1 MAFFVATAVRAKKI
15 LYVNLPVDLI
25 FSNPPAAVAPALSA
39 AEVPKEK
46 EPVLPKKQKK
56 AAKPLK
62 KIEVKKEEHKPQVQA
77 QTQLAPQAPANAAPA
92 VPTSQISLDSARFPY
107 AYYTNMIVKR
117 INRNWQ
123 WAQSFGRMKAVIY
136 FKIQKDG
143 RITDIAVKTSSGEQL
158 FDQQAVRAVS
168 LADPLA
174 PLPDGYSDTDLGVY
188 FEFQFRE

>member
-1 MAFFVATAVRAKKI
+1 
-15 LYVNLPVDLI
+15 
-25 FSNPPAAVAPALSA
+25 
-39 AEVPKEK
+39 
-46 EPVLPKKQKK
+46 
-56 AAKPLK
+56 
-62 KIEVKKEEHKPQVQA
+62 
-77 QTQLAPQAPANAAPA
+77 
-92 VPTSQISLDSARFPY
+92 
-107 AYYTNMIVKR
+107 
-117 INRNWQ
+117 
-123 WAQSFGRMKAVIY
+123 MKAVIY

>member
-1 MAFFVATAVRAKKI
+1 VPNT
-15 LYVNLPVDLI
+15 
-25 FSNPPAAVAPALSA
+25 NP
-39 AEVPKEK
+39 
-46 EPVLPKKQKK
+46 
-56 AAKPLK
+56 
-62 KIEVKKEEHKPQVQA
+62 
-77 QTQLAPQAPANAAPA
+77 AAPA
-92 VPTSQISLDSARFPY
+92 SQISLDSARFPY